1 MSAKTLKQLAVCLSA
16 ALFVSCASTPEGVR
30 ISLNPKVVK
39 DPAEIQRFD
48 SVIAGIEERNKT
60 LEDSQ
65 EWLREAYAGLNMKR
79 LNDIPAQ
86 EFGEYGKFLYRGEAY
101 IVMHPAFFVFFEND
115 RKLSSKSDKEAYPK
129 KNIVERFFDKYY
141 AYDFGMTVMKEQER
155 LLRDFVE
162 AVSTEKRLLI
172 LIVPKDY
179 RSRVSYGY
187 IGGLDE
193 YARYLNEIT
202 NGSESVLYMET
213 KEFEYGYMSDADMG
227 VLKGFFG
234 AVGAKRIII
243 GGSYVGRCLN
253 HFYSSMRGRF
263 DNVYIAPEIA
273 AVSPGDLDNKWG
285 RNLLNDKGRIKF
297 RVAAR
302 NLRAKGAY
310 GIPVLMPPDIRPL
323 YYYRFYS
330 SSKK

>member
-1 MSAKTLKQLAVCLSA
+1 MRTLKRLTACLAA
-16 ALFVSCASTPEGVR
+16 ALFVSCASAPEGVR
-30 ISLNPKVVK
+30 LSLNPKVVK
-39 DPAEIQRFD
+39 DPAEIERFN
-48 SVIAGIEERNKT
+48 SAISGIEERNGT

-65 EWLREAYAGLNMKR
+65 EWLREAYLGLNIKR
-79 LNDIPAQ
+79 LNDIPAKQ
-86 EFGEYGKFLYRGEAY
+86 YGEFGKFLYKGEAY
-101 IVMHPAFFVFFEND
+101 IVLHPAFFVFFEND
-115 RKLSSKSDKEAYPK
+115 RKLSSKSDREAYPQ

-141 AYDFGMTVMKEQER
+141 GYDYGMTVMKEQER

-162 AVSTEKRLLI
+162 AASTEKRLLV
-172 LIVPKDY
+172 LIVPKGY
-179 RSRVSYGY
+179 KSRLSYGY
-187 IGGLDE
+187 IEGLDE

-213 KEFEYGYMSDADMG
+213 AEFEYGYMADSDME
-227 VLKGFFG
+227 VMKGFFG
-234 AVGAKRIII
+234 ALGANRIII

-285 RNLLNDKGRIKF
+285 RNLLSDKGRINF